1 MAIRVQGT
9 IVISRKSGKRG
20 AFNVGE
26 LRTEIGEFEVKDA
39 LIEEYEEGSYTGS
52 FFINW
57 IEPESFSWRGRV
69 FVKNRAQ
76 LDAIQID
83 DADTATPPAPQQP
96 PVPDPVDEHEALV
109 PGRDAK
115 PSSELPVLSG
125 SADSSPPTPQAP
137 SAPGA
142 SPAATPQR
150 PTAQAIGQ
158 APATGHEAGDLALF
172 GEELQQQLALQ
183 ASIKLDPTVDRITF
197 RAQRDRLK
205 QLGYSFDAK
214 SQTWAVATA
223 S

>member
-76 LDAIQID
+76 LEAIQID

-96 PVPDPVDEHEALV
+96 PVPDPVDEQVTQAS
-109 PGRDAK
+109 GRDEK
-115 PSSELPVLSG
+115 PSSESTGLPG
-125 SADSSPPTPQAP
+125 SADPSPPTPQAP
-137 SAPGA
+137 SA
-142 SPAATPQR
+142 PAATPQR
-150 PTAQAIGQ
+150 PTAQATGQ
-158 APATGHEAGDLALF
+158 APATSDDAGDLTLF
-172 GEELQQQLALQ
+172 GEELQQQLAQQ